1 MNRFAWPGV
10 FLGEC
15 EDKQCSTLVDN
26 ALSVNSPHVYSVCAM
41 CTYLLYTPVSTFVV
55 PFHALRVCALFG
67 SVYMWVGDLVLR
79 GLLILICVR
88 DLSLRF
94 LFCLFAGLN
103 LFKLTTRATDSDV
116 LLFALVCACNLICL
130 I

>member
-1 MNRFAWPGV
+1 M
-10 FLGEC
+10 L
-15 EDKQCSTLVDN
+15 QCVCN
-26 ALSVNSPHVYSVCAM
+26 VHIPVVHARVHVCCAI
-41 CTYLLYTPVSTFVV
+41 S
-55 PFHALRVCALFG
+55 RVACLCAVWFCLHVG
-67 SVYMWVGDLVLR
+67 GDLVLR